1 MFRGPPSTPG
11 RDLYYDYD
19 RQPSTTP
26 AGPPPPDDSHYP
38 SSTPAG
44 PPPGMNNRLFGNTRP
59 TFNPNSHAYSSHS
72 LFDSSPPKQGL
83 FEGIGAGSIGTSA
96 SGRPPVQRG
105 RITSSHF
112 QAPTNAPNRH
122 AHGESEEEYT
132 DQEGDEED
140 DDDDDDDQDMDHD
153 DGTEEDEPLSPH
165 RRNKTQNRF
174 SHSVVSRTSATDMEP
189 GPTLVRSGEKQ
200 TQFDLL
206 ALARG
211 LTSDAPQGRWMPTG
225 KQKCLNEGPD
235 LILETERLSEKAHE
249 SLHSDSPD
257 KRTQVLNTV
266 AQELVAVWREA
277 TKPPFTSAFSDS
289 QVPWEK
295 RKGSQL
301 ASLLLTLHHPPQ
313 VGLDQRASALSLVP
327 ARSDSRQYTP
337 IPKVL
342 LDWLNHAFPL
352 DSNTDAGQV
361 IKETSGYSR
370 HASFWEA
377 VHVSIVRGNFSQTL
391 KLLQGARLENAETA
405 ERDGLGTTG
414 YTGTHL
420 QYANQAVRQA
430 VDLLRECP
438 AVASEDWDIKGHDWT
453 IFRQRVQHVYAS
465 LEDFAE
471 GESANRHSVYEPFKA
486 AHFGISQ
493 SQASFQLSVASRK
506 AESKVPWSVYEN
518 LGIVY
523 QLLLGNEEEILTLSS
538 DWIEAVVGLSAWWN
552 GEEDDSAQGSLA
564 ASRRSIMR
572 SQRVRP
578 VDVTPV
584 KAYCQRLSSALAAVV
599 HNSDEDFSVNA
610 TDRLEVG
617 LACAFDDNIEG
628 ALEILQVLSLPMAC
642 ATAELASAGEW
653 FTSAKGLL
661 DQFDQSDLMVLS
673 YNEQQQQPKGL
684 TKDDLLIS
692 YSKLLAAEKDPLTTD
707 DGQISKEGWEI
718 AVQVL
723 GRLDDV
729 ITANERIERIL
740 NDLPLESSARVD
752 KITQL
757 CHNLGL
763 SQHAVTIAQKYAD
776 HLRTNTESY
785 GDTLLYYARAHDA
798 QKIQE
803 VLRVLV
809 AHCLIKSIA
818 YPPLDELDES
828 LNSLITSPKQT
839 LTNLASLDSEAA
851 SLLSNYLSGY
861 ATIRKYYDLRDEG
874 VLLKA
879 GEKPA
884 HRPMARKRAAANA
897 LMVIIASAASSIRG
911 GLYDPEIETVVQVDV
926 LLPLLG
932 EALVFVNQPKRTLTL
947 RHLYDLL
954 AAIEDFDTAPSMI
967 RIQCEEVLATT
978 LLSAH
983 DVNSSQ
989 RLPNPHQLLSKST
1002 SNLTTASSQYSL
1014 IGSTDFGS
1022 ADGQSTEGST
1032 VFVKGGRVDD
1042 TKRGWDWRKGFPKGA
1057 KSEDI
1062 ITVLRLGVA
1071 REIGRAF
1078 AEGEVTA

>member
-11 RDLYYDYD
+11 RDHYYDYD

-26 AGPPPPDDSHYP
+26 AGPPPPDESHYP

-44 PPPGMNNRLFGNTRP
+44 PPPGMNNGLFGNTRP
-59 TFNPNSHAYSSHS
+59 TFNPNSHGYSTNS

-83 FEGIGAGSIGTSA
+83 FEGIGAGSIGTST

-112 QAPTNAPNRH
+112 QAPTNALNRD
-122 AHGESEEEYT
+122 AHGESDEEYT
-132 DQEGDEED
+132 DEEED
-140 DDDDDDDQDMDHD
+140 EDDQDMDHD
-153 DGTEEDEPLSPH
+153 EGTDEDEPLSPQRH
-165 RRNKTQNRF
+165 NKTQNRF
-174 SHSVVSRTSATDMEP
+174 SQSVVSRTSATDTEP
-189 GPTLVRSGEKQ
+189 GLVLVRSGAKQ
-200 TQFDLL
+200 TKFDLL

-225 KQKCLNEGPD
+225 KQKVLNEGNH
-235 LILETERLSEKAHE
+235 LILETERLAEKVHE

-257 KRTQVLNTV
+257 KRTEVLGTV
-266 AQELVAVWREA
+266 AQELVAVWKEE
-277 TKPPFTSAFSDS
+277 TKPPSRPPVMSDNRT
-289 QVPWEK
+289 PWVK
-295 RKGSQL
+295 LNGSKL

-313 VGLDQRASALSLVP
+313 IGLNQRASALSLVP
-327 ARSDSRQYTP
+327 ARTDSRQYTP
-337 IPKVL
+337 IPRVL
-342 LDWLNHAFPL
+342 LDWLNYAFPL
-352 DSNTDAGQV
+352 DGNSEVGQV
-361 IKETSGYSR
+361 GKETNGYSR
-370 HASFWEA
+370 HPSFWEA
-377 VHVSIVRGNFSQTL
+377 IHVSIVRGNFSQTM
-391 KLLQGARLENAETA
+391 KFLQGARLENAETA

-414 YTGTHL
+414 YSGTHL
-420 QYANQAVRQA
+420 QYANHAVRQA

-438 AVASEDWDIKGHDWT
+438 AIASEDWDIKGHDWS
-453 IFRQRVQHVYAS
+453 IFRQRVQQVYAS

-471 GESANRHSVYEPFKA
+471 GESANRHSVYQPFQA

-523 QLLLGNEEEILTLSS
+523 RLLLGNEEEILTLSA
-538 DWIEAVVGLSAWWN
+538 DWIEAVVGLGVWWN

-599 HNSDEDFSVNA
+599 HNSDDDFGINA
-610 TDRLEVG
+610 TDRFEVG

-673 YNEQQQQPKGL
+673 YNEQQKPKGL
-684 TKDDLLIS
+684 TKDDLLVS
-692 YSKLLAAEKDPLTTD
+692 YSQLLTAVDVPFTFDHQLP
-707 DGQISKEGWEI
+707 GKEGWEI
-718 AVQVL
+718 AVQIL

-729 ITANERIERIL
+729 ITANERIEQIL
-740 NDLPLESSARVD
+740 NDLPLDSSARVD

-803 VLRVLV
+803 VLRVLI

-828 LNSLITSPKQT
+828 LSSLITSPKQT
-839 LTNLASLDSEAA
+839 LTKLASLDSEAA
-851 SLLSNYLSGY
+851 SLLSNHLSGY

-932 EALVFVNQPKRTLTL
+932 EALVFVNQSKRTLTL

-954 AAIEDFDTAPSMI
+954 AAIEDLDTAPSMI
-967 RIQCEEVLATT
+967 RTQCEEVLTTT
-978 LLSAH
+978 LFSAH

-989 RLPNPHQLLSKST
+989 QLPNPHQLLSKST

-1032 VFVKGGRVDD
+1032 VFVKGGHVDD

-1062 ITVLRLGVA
+1062 IAVLRLGVA